1 MASRKLTA
9 GGEVVSYC
17 TKCKMDL
24 NHRIIAM
31 VDGVPVKVE
40 CESCGSH
47 HKYRRPMEERAADK
61 RTRATPSASSKRAT
75 GTTPRS
81 AAGRAAAE
89 AAVEADRERE
99 WQARIAGHMAEEF
112 AKYNPRGNFDIDD
125 LVHHFKFGDG
135 YVVRVIDAN
144 KIEVM
149 FQAGP
154 RVLAQGL

>member
-1 MASRKLTA
+1 MTA

-17 TKCKMDL
+17 TKCRMDL

-61 RTRATPSASSKRAT
+61 RARASSTERAKST
-75 GTTPRS
+75 SPRS
-81 AAGRAAAE
+81 AAARAAAE
-89 AAVEADRERE
+89 AAAEADRERE
-99 WQARIAGHMAEEF
+99 WQGRIAGKMADEF
-112 AKYNPRGNFDIDD
+112 TKYSPKGKFDTDD

-135 YVVRVIDAN
+135 YVVRVIEGN

-149 FQAGP
+149 FQDGP

>member
-1 MASRKLTA
+1 MVSRKLTA

-24 NHRIIAM
+24 NHRIIAL

-47 HKYRRPMEERAADK
+47 HKYRRPMEDRAADK
-61 RTRATPSASSKRAT
+61 RTRSTSSASGRSSGGSA
-75 GTTPRS
+75 RS
-81 AAGRAAAE
+81 AAAR
-89 AAVEADRERE
+89 AAVEAAADADRERE
-99 WQARIAGHMAEEF
+99 WQSRIAGRMADEFTKYTPKGSFEE
-112 AKYNPRGNFDIDD
+112 DD
-125 LVHHFKFGDG
+125 LVRHFKFGDG
-135 YVVRVIDAN
+135 YVVRVIDPN

-149 FQAGP
+149 FQSGP

>member
-1 MASRKLTA
+1 MVSRKLTA

-24 NHRIIAM
+24 NHRIIAL
-31 VDGVPVKVE
+31 VEGVPVKVE

-47 HKYRRPMEERAADK
+47 HKYRRPMEDRAADK
-61 RTRATPSASSKRAT
+61 RVRASSSTKSRAAS
-75 GTTPRS
+75 TTPRS

-99 WQARIAGHMAEEF
+99 WQGRIAGKMADEF
-112 AKYNPRGNFDIDD
+112 TKYTPRGSFDTDD
-125 LVHHFKFGDG
+125 LLHHAKFGDG
-135 YVVRVIDAN
+135 FVVRVIEGN

-149 FQAGP
+149 FQDGS
-154 RVLAQGL
+154 RILAMGL

>member
-31 VDGVPVKVE
+31 VAGVPVTVE
-40 CESCGSH
+40 CESCKSH
-47 HKYRRPMEERAADK
+47 HKYRRPMEDRAADK
-61 RTRATPSASSKRAT
+61 RVRPTASS
-75 GTTPRS
+75 TPRERT
-81 AAGRAAAE
+81 AAPRTVGARMAAAAAE
-89 AAVEADRERE
+89 EASREKT
-99 WQARIAGHMAEEF
+99 WQGRIAGKMADEF
-112 AKYNPRGNFDIDD
+112 TKYTPKGNFEADA
-125 LVHHFKFGDG
+125 LLHHFKFGDG

-149 FQAGP
+149 FQDGP
-154 RVLAQGL
+154 RVLAQAL